1 MLGWFYLFSCLCVYV
16 LKWCAVLCS
25 CFGLMAIYLLAWA
38 ELGIAAR
45 AWGTLTRFFPLYL
58 SIFITSNTNRF
69 GWGLC
74 VEARPLA
81 TVLTLC
87 GAVGVLAPPFA
98 YIDFKVWLMNACLF
112 STPTDPRRPRQRVV
126 TAIHHTFTQLRV
138 GSCRRLCLRSGGGQ
152 RMVVRLYGCTL
163 PGGIWA
169 SISVLLVLL
178 DLVLLGLFRIFD
190 W

>member
-138 GSCRRLCLRSGGGQ
+138 GSCRRLCLRFWRWSEDGGAVIWLYASGGN
-152 RMVVRLYGCTL
+152 
-163 PGGIWA
+163 
-169 SISVLLVLL
+169 
-178 DLVLLGLFRIFD
+178 LGLHLGIVSAVRFSVIGTV
-190 W
+190 